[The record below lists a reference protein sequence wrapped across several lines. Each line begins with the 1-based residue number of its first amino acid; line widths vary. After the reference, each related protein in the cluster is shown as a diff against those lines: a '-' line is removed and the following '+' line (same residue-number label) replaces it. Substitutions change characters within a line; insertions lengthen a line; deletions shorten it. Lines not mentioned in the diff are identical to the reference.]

1 MKDGEA
7 VVPAAPRIVLCHSGE
22 AIVAA
27 GGETKKMTAGQAIFA
42 RASLG
47 DVTVSADGL
56 VVVART
62 PEAAENGVGADR

>member
-1 MKDGEA
+1 
-7 VVPAAPRIVLCHSGE
+7 
-22 AIVAA
+22 
-27 GGETKKMTAGQAIFA
+27 MTAGQAIFA

-62 PEAAENGVGADR
+62 PEAAEKGDGADR